1 MAHQS
6 LAGSQASS
14 TFIIRGL
21 VKKCGI
27 SVPCLSIPT
36 KPESTFSQDPQRI
49 PALII
54 VSEALLSRDLKQ
66 NLDAM
71 GMNSQ
76 EGQLHRHLQITKHL
90 TLEPWEPP
98 PCPILS
104 RTMT

>member
-21 VKKCGI
+21 VKNAE
-27 SVPCLSIPT
+27 SVSYLSIPT

-49 PALII
+49 PAFII
-54 VSEALLSRDLKQ
+54 VSEALLSRTLKQ
-66 NLDAM
+66 SLDGM
-71 GMNSQ
+71 GINSQ

-90 TLEPWEPP
+90 TLEPPP
-98 PCPILS
+98 GSHHHVLF
-104 RTMT
+104 